1 MSAVVK
7 EDPIVISIG
16 KKIILASIALV
27 GASLLVLGIISC
39 VLMYT
44 GIKNQSSTDM
54 HSIVFSASKRIRW
67 QLESYTN
74 IAEDLGTIP
83 KLADPN
89 ATVAE
94 KQAVLDSTAS
104 MHDGVVR
111 CGIVDASG
119 IGLDGNDYS
128 SYEFF
133 KTAIRGETG
142 VCEPTVSPVTGKV
155 SMAASAPL
163 WENGVYNST
172 IIGVA
177 YIIPDEEFL
186 NDIVRNI
193 YISDNSIAY
202 MIDNDGDTIAAIDSE
217 AIKNGE
223 NIESLAATNKGYEGV
238 AEVHAKMRAGEDGF
252 WRGNYNGQTSF
263 MAYYPVD
270 GTNGWV
276 LAAYAPD
283 TDFMSGAYTAIYLT
297 VVVVVVALIIAIL
310 VAIKL
315 GTSIGTPIRECAD
328 RIEKLSD
335 GDLTS
340 PLPAVKSKDETAI
353 LSRATNTVVG
363 KLNGMIKDMGRI
375 LGAMAGGDLS
385 VSTDEGQSYYT
396 GDFGQLRTH
405 AKEINGELTDT
416 MVNINNAADQVAS
429 SSDQVSGAAMMLS
442 QGATEQASSIE
453 ELAASI
459 HVISDQ
465 VTLNSENCVEARSMV
480 KETSDY
486 VESANNEMMRL
497 TEAMNEIND
506 TSMQINNIIKTIDDI
521 AFQTNILALNA
532 AVEAARAG
540 EAGKGFSVVADEVRN
555 LASKSADAAKDTAA
569 LIERAITVI
578 QSGASIADSTASAMK
593 NVSERTVSVEEIVNK
608 IASASENQ
616 ADMIVQ
622 VSTGVEQISSVVQN
636 NSATAEECAATAEE
650 LSGQAAML
658 KNLIGAFKFRK

>member
-1 MSAVVK
+1 MK
-7 EDPIVISIG
+7 SIG
-16 KKIILASIALV
+16 TKIIVASIALV
-27 GASLLVLGIISC
+27 GISLLTLGIVSC

-44 GIKNQSSTDM
+44 SAKELSSTDM
-54 HSIVFSASKRIRW
+54 HSIVFSASKRVRW

-89 ATVAE
+89 ASDDD
-94 KQAVLDSTAS
+94 KQAVLNSTAS
-104 MHDGVVR
+104 MHDGVTR
-111 CGIVDASG
+111 CGLVYANG

-128 SYEFF
+128 DYEFF
-133 KTAIRGETG
+133 KTAIRGEVG

-172 IIGVA
+172 IIGVT

-193 YISDNSIAY
+193 SISENSIAY
-202 MIDNDGDTIAAIDSE
+202 MIDNDGDTIAAIDTDT
-217 AIKNGE
+217 IVNGE
-223 NIESLAATNKGYEGV
+223 NIEALALTNKGYEGV
-238 AEVHAKMRAGEDGF
+238 AKIHEKMRNGEDGF

-263 MAYYPVD
+263 MAYYPID

-276 LAAYAPD
+276 LAAYAPV
-283 TDFMSGAYTAIYLT
+283 TDFMSDSYTAIYTT
-297 VVVVVVALIIAIL
+297 VIVIIASLVIAVL

-315 GTSIGTPIRECAD
+315 GTSIGRPIRLCAE
-328 RIEKLSD
+328 RIELLSD

-353 LSRATNTVVG
+353 LARATNTVVG

-375 LGAMAGGDLS
+375 LGSMADGDLS
-385 VSTDEGQSYYT
+385 VSTAEGKSYYT
-396 GDFGQLRTH
+396 GDFEQLRTFAH
-405 AKEINGELTDT
+405 NINVKLSDT
-416 MVNINNAADQVAS
+416 MVNINDAGDQVAS
-429 SSDQVSGAAMMLS
+429 SSDQVSIGAQSLS

-453 ELAASI
+453 ELAAEI
-459 HVISDQ
+459 HMISDQ
-465 VTLNSENCVEARSMV
+465 VTLNSENCATAKSLVN
-480 KETSDY
+480 ETTEY
-486 VESANNEMMRL
+486 VNNANTEMERL
-497 TEAMNEIND
+497 TEAMNDIND
-506 TSMQINNIIKTIDDI
+506 TSDKISNIIKTIDDI

-540 EAGKGFSVVADEVRN
+540 EAGKGFAVVADEVRN

-569 LIERAITVI
+569 LIQQSITAV
-578 QSGASIADSTASAMK
+578 QHGTQIATSTASAMQS
-593 NVSERTVSVEEIVNK
+593 VGERTISVEEIVEK
-608 IASASENQ
+608 IAEASEHQ

-622 VSTGVEQISSVVQN
+622 ISTGVEQISGVVQN
-636 NSATAEECAATAEE
+636 NSATAEESAAASEE
-650 LSGQAAML
+650 LSSQATML
-658 KNLIGAFKFRK
+658 KNLIGSFRLRK